1 MEILLSVIIASA
13 TVIYTVV
20 TVFQLVE
27 SRKNR
32 LLKEAPNIIAFLKT
46 TEDHTVLSL
55 YINNYGDGV
64 AKNVAISFKK
74 DFNRFSKEGY
84 RFSKI
89 GIAQHGMNFFPPQYQ
104 LKFDVG
110 FVDDIFQ
117 NSKEDYIE
125 LEIRYQ
131 NLQNRS
137 FQTFFKLPFNQV
149 FGQTYS
155 NPPETYLGQISHYLK
170 EINSTLNN
178 TNKQLKQK

>member
-1 MEILLSVIIASA
+1 MDLLPTIIASA

-20 TVFQLVE
+20 TVFQLNE
-27 SRKNR
+27 SRKSR

-46 TEDHTVLSL
+46 SEDHTVLSL
-55 YINNYGDGV
+55 YIQNYGDGV
-64 AKNVAISFKK
+64 AKNVSIFFTK
-74 DFNRFSKEGY
+74 DFNRFNKEGY
-84 RFSKI
+84 HISKI

-110 FVDDIFQ
+110 FIEDVFQTCKDD
-117 NSKEDYIE
+117 YVE

-137 FQTFFKLPFNQV
+137 FQSLFKLPFNQV

-178 TNKQLKQK
+178 TNKQLKIR